1 MEVYLSANLYFHKP
15 LMLKLGVRNVDR
27 NNVIFVSDHITK
39 PALYLKSQAF
49 KLEKKKPQKATWGL
63 LEGYV

>member
-27 NNVIFVSDHITK
+27 NNAIFVSDHITK
-39 PALYLKSQAF
+39 PALYLKS
-49 KLEKKKPQKATWGL
+49 
-63 LEGYV
+63 